1 MLVQVSRLDFQPLV
15 AIEVDLR
22 GWWWKRRGAGLDA
35 NGPRFLGGLLD
46 GLLQNY
52 LLQLSDVGNG
62 GLERS
67 HLAKMTGASFDPAP

>member
-35 NGPRFLGGLLD
+35 NGPRFLGGCLLD
-46 GLLQNY
+46 GLLQHY
-52 LLQLSDVGNG
+52 LLQLSDMADG
-62 GLERS
+62 
-67 HLAKMTGASFDPAP
+67 GASVRTLLK